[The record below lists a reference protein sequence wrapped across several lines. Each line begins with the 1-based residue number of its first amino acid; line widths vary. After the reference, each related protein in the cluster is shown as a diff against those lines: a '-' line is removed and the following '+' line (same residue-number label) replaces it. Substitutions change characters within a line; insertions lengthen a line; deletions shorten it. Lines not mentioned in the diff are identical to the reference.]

1 MEMYYTF
8 YHYFFGDFDGAV
20 GDLLLLC
27 FLLFVFFLSSL
38 FNSLNPKNINPP
50 KIATKII
57 TYTNWDVNPREFVE
71 IPKI

>member
-8 YHYFFGDFDGAV
+8 YHYFFGDFDGIVGDFDGIV

-57 TYTNWDVNPREFVE
+57 TYTN
-71 IPKI
+71 